1 MLMFKKIFFFNQNA
15 AKQKSLGGWCTT
27 DDGRQPPI
35 AIGHLSDLG
44 DLKMQIIKM
53 KTCV

>member
-1 MLMFKKIFFFNQNA
+1 MLMFKKIFFNQNA

-27 DDGRQPPI
+27 DDGRQPI